1 MVAGNNYRVRFA
13 GHFCCN
19 MSKKVIRKIQVERN
33 MWKKTLYAV
42 AVSLLLFCTAVMNC
56 QAEETAMAKE
66 DLNIVFAVDH
76 SGSMNEQDASRM
88 ISKVLQVFT
97 ETMHGENIRIGY
109 LAYNDTIVAQKAP
122 VDVDQEEQR
131 HTLKQTIANA
141 ENQGETDIGLGLKE
155 AYRLMDGCSGKKMV
169 VLISDGETDLA
180 RSNTGR
186 TEADSEQDIEE
197 IIQLCQA
204 EGSPI
209 VTVAFGKEYEGEE
222 AVLRKISDRT
232 GGESYEADR
241 PEELVSILYDLFH
254 TNFSYS
260 VREITDSIYEAG
272 RQRINCGMDGM
283 VYDELTVLF
292 FSDQEILEA
301 GVINDGKWVLSQIEE
316 NYAVAG
322 LSEASSDLTIEFE
335 TKEKQ
340 QISVFLVGR
349 RNITPV
355 VEWDGDIYKNK
366 ETEFRIHFEDDKG
379 QQPTSYTD
387 LQWTAEFRSMTDDT
401 VVPLELESS
410 KTGLLGKATFTD
422 SGKYSLY
429 LSTGRN
435 SENTYEVSQISVLN
449 TLPISINNA
458 HVDMFTGSSEQMI
471 DLAEYFTDEDGDV
484 LRFELQELPQDMVS
498 ASVEGHYLHIA
509 PKGRGTGD
517 IVLLVSDGEGSL
529 AGRITIRVRSW
540 MEVYPA
546 VPFLL
551 ICLLLFAAFK
561 IYRRKR
567 QVITVPEKV
576 EEKSRYSFTGK
587 INVYF
592 TQVPE
597 GTEEIPP
604 LTFMLHPI
612 REGKIIVGDMLRS
625 YTELSALLEL
635 DRMFLYPAENRKIVF
650 YHNSRASVM
659 IGNSIVCRRMQ
670 YALSYGNV
678 IYVTAQDG
686 SCEMEMHY
694 VSTN

>member
-1 MVAGNNYRVRFA
+1 MA
-13 GHFCCN
+13 
-19 MSKKVIRKIQVERN
+19 M
-33 MWKKTLYAV
+33 
-42 AVSLLLFCTAVMNC
+42 SLLLFCIVGIRC

-88 ISKVLQVFT
+88 ISKVLQVFID
-97 ETMHGENIRIGY
+97 TMHGENIRIGY

-122 VDVDQEEQR
+122 VEIDQEEQR
-131 HTLKQTIANA
+131 QALKQTIANA

-186 TEADSEQDIEE
+186 TEEDSDQDIEE
-197 IIQLCQA
+197 IVQLCQA
-204 EGSPI
+204 EGTPI

-254 TNFSYS
+254 TDFSYS

-272 RQRINCGMDGM
+272 SQRINCGMDGM
-283 VYDELTVLF
+283 IYDELTVLF
-292 FSDQEILEA
+292 FSDQEIQEA
-301 GVINDGKWVLSQIEE
+301 GVISGGNWILSETKE
-316 NYAVAG
+316 NYAVVR
-322 LSEASSDLTIEFE
+322 LSETSSDLTIEFE
-335 TKEKQ
+335 TKDKQ
-340 QISVFLVGR
+340 QVSVFLVGR

-355 VEWDGDIYKNK
+355 VEWDGEIYKNK
-366 ETEFRIHFEDDKG
+366 EKEFRIHFEDDNG
-379 QQPTSYTD
+379 QQPASYTD

-401 VVPLELESS
+401 VVPLQLEATE
-410 KTGLLGKATFTD
+410 TGLIGKATFTD

-429 LSTGRN
+429 LATGRN
-435 SENTYEVSQISVLN
+435 SENTYDVSQLSVLN
-449 TLPISINNA
+449 TLPISISNA
-458 HVDMFTGSSEQMI
+458 HVDIFTSSGEQMI
-471 DLAEYFTDEDGDV
+471 DLAEYFADEDGDV
-484 LRFELQELPQDMVS
+484 LVFELQELPKDMVS
-498 ASVEGHYLHIA
+498 ASVEGHYLHIT

-529 AGRITIRVRSW
+529 AGRITVRVRFW
-540 MEVYPA
+540 IEAYPA
-546 VPFLL
+546 VPFLV
-551 ICLLLFAAFK
+551 ICLLLFAVFK
-561 IYRRKR
+561 IYRRRKR
-567 QVITVPEKV
+567 ILTVPEKV
-576 EEKSRYSFTGK
+576 EEKSKYYFTGK

-592 TQVPE
+592 TLVPE

-604 LTFMLHPI
+604 LNFMLHPI
-612 REGKIIVGDMLRS
+612 REGKIVVGDMLRS

-650 YHNSRASVM
+650 YHNSKAAVM
-659 IGNSIVCRRMQ
+659 IGNSIVCRKMQ

-678 IYVTAQDG
+678 IYVTSQDG
-686 SCEMEMHY
+686 SCEMEIHY
-694 VSTN
+694 VATN

>member
-1 MVAGNNYRVRFA
+1 MGRRTI
-13 GHFCCN
+13 C
-19 MSKKVIRKIQVERN
+19 
-33 MWKKTLYAV
+33 AV
-42 AVSLLLFCTAVMNC
+42 AMSLLLFYIVGIRC

-76 SGSMNEQDASRM
+76 SGSMNEQDANRM
-88 ISKVLQVFT
+88 ISKVLQVFID
-97 ETMHGENIRIGY
+97 TMHGENIRIGY

-122 VDVDQEEQR
+122 VEIDQEEQR
-131 HTLKQTIANA
+131 QALKQTIADA

-186 TEADSEQDIEE
+186 TEEDSEQDIEE
-197 IIQLCQA
+197 IVQLCQA
-204 EGSPI
+204 EGTPI

-222 AVLRKISDRT
+222 AVLRKISDQT

-254 TNFSYS
+254 TDFSYS

-272 RQRINCGMDGM
+272 SQRINCGMDGM

-292 FSDQEILEA
+292 FSDQEIQEA
-301 GVINDGKWVLSQIEE
+301 GVISGGNWILSETQE
-316 NYAVAG
+316 NYAVVR
-322 LSEASSDLTIEFE
+322 LSEASNDLTIEFE
-335 TKEKQ
+335 TKDKQ
-340 QISVFLVGR
+340 QVSVFLVGR

-355 VEWDGDIYKNK
+355 VEWDGEIYKNK
-366 ETEFRIHFEDDKG
+366 EKEFRIHFEDDNG
-379 QQPTSYTD
+379 QQPASYTD

-401 VVPLELESS
+401 VIPLQLEATE
-410 KTGLLGKATFTD
+410 TGLLGKVTFTD

-429 LSTGRN
+429 LATGRN
-435 SENTYEVSQISVLN
+435 SENTYDVSQLSILNSLPVSIS
-449 TLPISINNA
+449 NA
-458 HVDMFTGSSEQMI
+458 HVDMFMGSGEQMI
-471 DLAEYFTDEDGDV
+471 DLAEYFADEDGDV
-484 LRFELQELPQDMVS
+484 LGFELQELPQDMVS
-498 ASVEGHYLHIA
+498 ASVEGHYLHIT

-529 AGRITIRVRSW
+529 AGCITVRVRFW
-540 MEVYPA
+540 IEAYPA
-546 VPFLL
+546 VPFLV
-551 ICLLLFAAFK
+551 ICLLVFAAFK
-561 IYRRKR
+561 IYRRRKR
-567 QVITVPEKV
+567 ILTIPEKV
-576 EEKSRYSFTGK
+576 EEKSKYYFTGK

-592 TQVPE
+592 TLVPE

-604 LTFMLHPI
+604 LNFMLHPI
-612 REGKIIVGDMLRS
+612 REGKIVVGDMLRS

-650 YHNSRASVM
+650 YHNSKAAVM
-659 IGNSIVCRRMQ
+659 IGNSIVCRKMQ

-678 IYVTAQDG
+678 IYVTSPDG
-686 SCEMEMHY
+686 SCEMEIHY
-694 VSTN
+694 VATN

>member
-1 MVAGNNYRVRFA
+1 MASRNSYEVRFW
-13 GHFCCN
+13 GIFCCI
-19 MSKKVIRKIQVERN
+19 MSKKVSCKIQVGRN
-33 MWKKTLYAV
+33 MGKRTVCAV
-42 AVSLLLFCTAVMNC
+42 AMSLLLFFIVAIHC

-76 SGSMNEQDASRM
+76 SGSMNEQDANRM

-97 ETMHGENIRIGY
+97 DTMHGENIRIGY

-122 VDVDQEEQR
+122 VEVDQEEQR
-131 HTLKQTIANA
+131 QTLKQTIANA

-186 TEADSEQDIEE
+186 TEEDSEQDIEE
-197 IIQLCQA
+197 IVQLCQA
-204 EGSPI
+204 EGTPI
-209 VTVAFGKEYEGEE
+209 VTVAFGEEYEGEE
-222 AVLRKISDRT
+222 TVLRKISDRT

-254 TNFSYS
+254 TDFSYS

-272 RQRINCGMDGM
+272 SQRINCGMDGM

-292 FSDQEILEA
+292 FSDQEIQEA
-301 GVINDGKWVLSQIEE
+301 GVISGGNWILSETKE
-316 NYAVAG
+316 NYAVVRLA
-322 LSEASSDLTIEFE
+322 EASSDLAIEFE
-335 TKEKQ
+335 TKDKQ
-340 QISVFLVGR
+340 QVSVFLVGR

-355 VEWDGDIYKNK
+355 VEWDGEIYKNK
-366 ETEFRIHFEDDKG
+366 EKEFRIRFEDDKG
-379 QQPTSYTD
+379 QQPASYTD

-401 VVPLELESS
+401 VVPLELEAT
-410 KTGLLGKATFTD
+410 KTGLLGKATFVD

-429 LSTGRN
+429 LATGRN
-435 SENTYEVSQISVLN
+435 SENTYEVSQLSVLN
-449 TLPISINNA
+449 TLPISISNE
-458 HVDMFTGSSEQMI
+458 HVDIFTGSGEQMI
-471 DLAEYFTDEDGDV
+471 DLAEYFADEDGDV
-484 LRFELQELPQDMVS
+484 LGFELQELPKDMVS
-498 ASVEGHYLHIA
+498 ASVEGHYLHIT

-529 AGRITIRVRSW
+529 AGRITIRARSW

-546 VPFLL
+546 VPFLV
-551 ICLLLFAAFK
+551 ICLLLFAVFK
-561 IYRRKR
+561 IYRRSR
-567 QVITVPEKV
+567 RVLTVPEKV
-576 EEKSRYSFTGK
+576 EEKSRYYFTGK

-604 LTFMLHPI
+604 LNFMLHPI
-612 REGKIIVGDMLRS
+612 REGKIVVGDMLRS

-650 YHNSRASVM
+650 YHNSKAAVM
-659 IGNSIVCRRMQ
+659 IGNSIVCRKMQ

-678 IYVTAQDG
+678 IYVTSQDG
-686 SCEMEMHY
+686 SCEMEIHY
-694 VSTN
+694 VATN

>member
-1 MVAGNNYRVRFA
+1 MASRNSYKVRF
-13 GHFCCN
+13 GGIFCCI
-19 MSKKVIRKIQVERN
+19 MSKKVICKAQAGKN
-33 MWKKTLYAV
+33 MCRRTICAV
-42 AVSLLLFCTAVMNC
+42 AMSLLLFCIVGIRC

-88 ISKVLQVFT
+88 ISKVLQVFID
-97 ETMHGENIRIGY
+97 TMHGENIRIGY

-122 VDVDQEEQR
+122 VEIDQEEQR
-131 HTLKQTIANA
+131 QALKQTIANA

-186 TEADSEQDIEE
+186 TEEDSDQDIEE
-197 IIQLCQA
+197 IVQLCQA
-204 EGSPI
+204 EGTPI

-254 TNFSYS
+254 TDFSYS

-272 RQRINCGMDGM
+272 SQRINCGMDGM

-292 FSDQEILEA
+292 FSDQEIQEA
-301 GVINDGKWVLSQIEE
+301 GVISGGNWILSETKE
-316 NYAVAG
+316 NYAVVR

-335 TKEKQ
+335 TKDKQ
-340 QISVFLVGR
+340 QVSVFLVGR

-355 VEWDGDIYKNK
+355 VEWDGEIYKNQEK
-366 ETEFRIHFEDDKG
+366 EFRIHFEDDNG
-379 QQPTSYTD
+379 QQPAAYTD
-387 LQWTAEFRSMTDDT
+387 LQWSAEFRSMTDDT
-401 VVPLELESS
+401 VIPLQLEATE
-410 KTGLLGKATFTD
+410 TGLLGKAAFTE

-429 LSTGRN
+429 LATGRN
-435 SENTYEVSQISVLN
+435 SENTYDVSQLSVLN
-449 TLPISINNA
+449 TLPISISNA
-458 HVDMFTGSSEQMI
+458 HVDIFTSSGEQMI
-471 DLAEYFTDEDGDV
+471 DLAEYFADEDGDV
-484 LRFELQELPQDMVS
+484 LAFELQELPKDMVS
-498 ASVEGHYLHIA
+498 ASVEGHYLHIT

-529 AGRITIRVRSW
+529 AGRITVRVRFW
-540 MEVYPA
+540 IEAYPA
-546 VPFLL
+546 VPFLV
-551 ICLLLFAAFK
+551 ICLLLFAVFK
-561 IYRRKR
+561 IYRRRKR
-567 QVITVPEKV
+567 ILTVPEKV
-576 EEKSRYSFTGK
+576 EEKSRYYFTGK

-592 TQVPE
+592 TLLPE
-597 GTEEIPP
+597 GAEEIPP
-604 LTFMLHPI
+604 LNFMLHPI
-612 REGKIIVGDMLRS
+612 REGKIVVGDMLRS

-650 YHNSRASVM
+650 YHNSKAAVM
-659 IGNSIVCRRMQ
+659 IGNSIVCRKMQ

-678 IYVTAQDG
+678 IYVTSPDG
-686 SCEMEMHY
+686 SCEMEIHY
-694 VSTN
+694 VATN

>member
-1 MVAGNNYRVRFA
+1 MG
-13 GHFCCN
+13 
-19 MSKKVIRKIQVERN
+19 KKI
-33 MWKKTLYAV
+33 LYAV
-42 AVSLLLFCTAVMNC
+42 VISLILCGMVGTYSR
-56 QAEETAMAKE
+56 AEETAMTKE

-97 ETMHGENIRIGY
+97 DTMHGENIRIGY

-122 VDVDQEEQR
+122 IEIDQEEQCQA
-131 HTLKQTIANA
+131 LKQTMADA

-186 TEADSEQDIEE
+186 TEEDSEQDIEE
-197 IIQLCQA
+197 IVQLCQA
-204 EGSPI
+204 EGTPI

-232 GGESYEADR
+232 GGDSYEADR
-241 PEELVSILYDLFH
+241 PGELVSILYDLFH

-272 RQRINCGMDGM
+272 SQRINCGMDGM

-292 FSDQEILEA
+292 FSDQEIQEA
-301 GVINDGKWVLSQIEE
+301 GVISGGNWILSETKE
-316 NYAVAG
+316 NYAVVR

-335 TKEKQ
+335 TKDKQ
-340 QISVFLVGR
+340 QVSVFIVGR

-355 VEWDGDIYKNK
+355 VEWDGEIYKNK
-366 ETEFRIHFEDDKG
+366 EKEFRIHFEDDKG
-379 QQPTSYTD
+379 QQPASYTD

-401 VVPLELESS
+401 VIPLQLEATE
-410 KTGLLGKATFTD
+410 TGLLGKATFKD

-429 LSTGRN
+429 LTTGRN
-435 SENTYEVSQISVLN
+435 SENAYDVSQLSVLN
-449 TLPISINNA
+449 TLPISISNA
-458 HVDMFTGSSEQMI
+458 HVDIFMGSGDRMI
-471 DLAEYFTDEDGDV
+471 DLAEYFADEDGDV
-484 LRFELQELPQDMVS
+484 LGFELQELPQDMVS
-498 ASVEGHYLHIA
+498 ASVEGHYLHIT

-529 AGRITIRVRSW
+529 AGRITVRVRFW
-540 MEVYPA
+540 IEAYPA

-551 ICLLLFAAFK
+551 ICLLLFAVFK
-561 IYRRKR
+561 VYRRRKR
-567 QVITVPEKV
+567 VLTVPEKV
-576 EEKSRYSFTGK
+576 EEKSRYYFTGK

-592 TQVPE
+592 TLVPE
-597 GTEEIPP
+597 GTAEIPP
-604 LTFMLHPI
+604 LNFMLHPI
-612 REGKIIVGDMLRS
+612 REGKIVVGDMLRS

-650 YHNSRASVM
+650 YHNSKAAVM
-659 IGNSIVCRRMQ
+659 IGNSIVCRKMQ

-678 IYVTAQDG
+678 IYVTSQDG
-686 SCEMEMHY
+686 SCEMEIHY
-694 VSTN
+694 VATN